1 MSQKFVQFNFP
12 CIDCIVRAACELQ
25 EAITA
30 DHLYDSKYPRCV
42 TMPRLE
48 DDKSYHKVLI
58 ECMANLFKSLMNSV
72 QKIEEPIGIN
82 KDNKV
87 PHKYITLFYQMTCV
101 MQYMVNSTSW
111 KIGELKQFDIDEI
124 NRKLKVAK
132 L

>member
-12 CIDCIVRAACELQ
+12 CIDCIVRAACEMQ
-25 EAITA
+25 NSITA
-30 DHLYDSKYPRCV
+30 DHLYDSQCARCIAI
-42 TMPRLE
+42 PRLE

-58 ECMANLFKSLMNSV
+58 ECMANLFKDLMSSV

-87 PHKYITLFYQMTCV
+87 PHRYIITFYQLACA
-101 MQYMVNSTSW
+101 MQHMVNSTSW
-111 KIGELKQFDIDEI
+111 EIGELQQFDIDEI
-124 NRKLKVAK
+124 NRKLKACR